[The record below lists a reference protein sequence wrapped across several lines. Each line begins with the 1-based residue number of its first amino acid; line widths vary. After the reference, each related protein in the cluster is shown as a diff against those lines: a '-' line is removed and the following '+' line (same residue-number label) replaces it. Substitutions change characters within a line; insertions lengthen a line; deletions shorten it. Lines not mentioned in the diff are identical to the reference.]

1 VAPMVLAAEA
11 ASRQASSAVAGHPS
25 LMMMLTGLWLAGVAA
40 TFCLF
45 ASRQARF
52 LRSLGRLVPFD
63 LDRAVLRAEGSGF
76 GPAVIGAL
84 RPRIVVPA
92 DFEAQVVDRARA
104 VVLTHERVH
113 LERGDPA
120 VNALATAL
128 QCLAW
133 FNPHVHIGARQM
145 RIDQEIA
152 CDAVVVARHPDARR
166 LYAEALLNTLLMSR
180 SIPLGCHWPPAGRHP
195 LKERIAMLNSEP
207 ATLRRRTLG
216 AALVCG
222 ISLFGAG
229 AVWASKPAQP
239 PLVTRP
245 VWVQKPT
252 IEDLQRYY
260 PAQAMKAGAG
270 GDAVI
275 ACGISAEGRLQNCT
289 IKREDPAQHGFGAAA
304 LELSRHFQM
313 KPVSL
318 DGQATS
324 GGRIIIP
331 IRFAHAA
338 AN

>member
-1 VAPMVLAAEA
+1 MSALILMAVLRANVAMSAAILVVLLLRRPLRRRFGALAAYAAWLAAPLCAA
-11 ASRQASSAVAGHPS
+11 ASFLPTYSPAPSLAPIVLVAETATRQASSAVIGHPS
-25 LMMMLTGLWLAGVAA
+25 LTVMLTSLWLVGVAA
-40 TFCLF
+40 AFCVF

-52 LRSLGRLVPFD
+52 LRSLGRLVPFGA
-63 LDRAVLRAEGSGF
+63 DRSVLRAEGSGF

-92 DFEAQVVDRARA
+92 DFEAQVDDRARA

-133 FNPHVHIGARQM
+133 FNPLVHLGAHRM

-152 CDAVVVARHPDARR
+152 CDAVVVARHPEARR

-207 ATLRRRTLG
+207 ATVRRRTIG

-222 ISLFGAG
+222 ISLLGVG
-229 AVWASKPAQP
+229 AVWASKPTEP
-239 PLVTRP
+239 PLVT
-245 VWVQKPT
+245 
-252 IEDLQRYY
+252 
-260 PAQAMKAGAG
+260 
-270 GDAVI
+270 
-275 ACGISAEGRLQNCT
+275 S
-289 IKREDPAQHGFGAAA
+289 
-304 LELSRHFQM
+304 
-313 KPVSL
+313 
-318 DGQATS
+318 
-324 GGRIIIP
+324 P
-331 IRFAHAA
+331 I
-338 AN
+338 